1 MKKLYAIIMIIC
13 TSMSMNLRS
22 SFHDKPQ
29 NIQELIARFR
39 LESQI
44 ITILNICYVLQDK
57 DREHLK
63 NMLQARSF
71 LENVKV
77 VSWRLKESDLVGQK
91 LKYHQLPQQDIIKKQ
106 NMLIK
111 QIFVKNQSH

>member
-1 MKKLYAIIMIIC
+1 MIIC
-13 TSMSMNLRS
+13 ISISMNLRS
-22 SFHDKPQ
+22 SLHDEPQ
-29 NIQELIARFR
+29 NIQELIARFQ

-44 ITILNICYVLQDK
+44 ITTLNIYYKLQDQ
-57 DREHLK
+57 EHLK
-63 NMLQARSF
+63 NVLEGISF
-71 LENVKV
+71 LEKVKV

-111 QIFVKNQSH
+111 QIFVKNQSHR